1 MPLMASPGSFYISV
15 DVVSALQGRRAGPLT
30 QGCDEGQGCA
40 PPVRPEQICHPAPVS
55 LRAVTWICGG
65 TDRMPVVTDR
75 KDRHPPGQAGG
86 DGPARRQPGP
96 APAPCSACHLGC
108 AARLTQDPGVPV
120 PLAPDRIAVQVQ
132 HQVLPV
138 LGAQVLCL
146 PRRRNHPPGGRGRRA
161 GGGAAGPAGS
171 LPAAAGRQPPA
182 PHDQGPACW
191 RRPPAASRRVVPHPR
206 AGAWHAD
213 TPARARATPSAPA
226 PASRPGTRS
235 PAIDG
240 GAAGHRRDGVI
251 RHG

>member
-132 HQVLPV
+132 RQVLPG
-138 LGAQVLCL
+138 LGAPVLCL
-146 PRRRNHPPGGRGRRA
+146 PRYRKHAAGRRGCPGGRGNPGPAATDAARQSPQEGAVPGPDTAAKRRA
-161 GGGAAGPAGS
+161 R
-171 LPAAAGRQPPA
+171 RQPW
-182 PHDQGPACW
+182 GM
-191 RRPPAASRRVVPHPR
+191 
-206 AGAWHAD
+206 
-213 TPARARATPSAPA
+213 TPAR
-226 PASRPGTRS
+226 
-235 PAIDG
+235 
-240 GAAGHRRDGVI
+240 
-251 RHG
+251 

>member
-1 MPLMASPGSFYISV
+1 VPLMASPGSFYISV

-191 RRPPAASRRVVPHPR
+191 RRPPRR
-206 AGAWHAD
+206 AG
-213 TPARARATPSAPA
+213 PSRTLGQAPGMPIRPPA
-226 PASRPGTRS
+226 PGPHHPPRPLPAGPAHAAPRS
-235 PAIDG
+235 MAEPPAI
-240 GAAGHRRDGVI
+240 GAMG
-251 RHG
+251 